1 MTLTPTRGASISLRF
16 LCPIL
21 GVGLVNEK
29 RKAREPSA
37 ESIIGS
43 IKNAILGEPASDA
56 RSPDLAS
63 SFNDRLAR
71 EVEGPIVRPDNEALF
86 PIASQENTA
95 PLLADDAR
103 MSIGES
109 FAALT
114 KAAQLDDVSSKRSAK
129 ENTMDAVA
137 ADGTIRPLSQ
147 IEKDL
152 LAAEAQF
159 SEAEARRQQA
169 ESDASAAL
177 DSINKYQAEIDAAI
191 GRLRQISPA
200 GSNWSAQVDRSSNTL
215 ALKEEIPGTIDDP
228 VIRLNYSAKS

>member
-1 MTLTPTRGASISLRF
+1 MKLTPTRGASISLQF

-21 GVGLVNEK
+21 GVGLVSEK

-114 KAAQLDDVSSKRSAK
+114 KAAQLDDVSSKEPAK

-137 ADGTIRPLSQ
+137 VDGTIRPFSQ

-152 LAAEAQF
+152 LAAETEF
-159 SEAEARRQQA
+159 SDAEARRQQA
-169 ESDASAAL
+169 EADAHAAL
-177 DSINKYQAEIDAAI
+177 DRINKYQAEIDAAI
-191 GRLRQISPA
+191 GQLRKTSPA
-200 GSNWSAQVDRSSNTL
+200 GSNWSRQTDRSSNIFN
-215 ALKEEIPGTIDDP
+215 LKEETPSAKDDP
-228 VIRLNYSAKS
+228 VVRINYPPKT